1 MKKRETK
8 DEVRPEYDLSKLKN
22 RQTGKYA
29 ARYKEGT
36 NLVLLDPDVAQVFPD
51 AGAVNKALRGLI
63 RKNEGQVNR

>member
-29 ARYKEGT
+29 SRYKQGT
-36 NLVLLDPDVAQVFPD
+36 NLILLDPDVAQVFPD
-51 AGAVNKALRGLI
+51 AGAVNKALRELI
-63 RKNEGQVNR
+63 NKGEGRIHR